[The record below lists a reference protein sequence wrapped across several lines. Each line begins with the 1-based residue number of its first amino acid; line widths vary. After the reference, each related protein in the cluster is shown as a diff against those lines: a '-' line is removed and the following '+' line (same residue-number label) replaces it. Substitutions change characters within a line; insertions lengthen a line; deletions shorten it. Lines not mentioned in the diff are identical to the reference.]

1 MAGYTLRR
9 HIAKALQVRSK
20 ALRAALARY
29 NSAAA
34 ALQPPQISMSWA
46 DVIDY
51 AFLAHFDILRDPEGS
66 AALRAWSDPLARALI
81 DGHFKIQRAK
91 EEIKR
96 LNIEIR
102 RFVTY
107 MRDEKVFL
115 LKKEA
120 ELTVEDPDFVLCAEV
135 QKPARSIRRDPHES
149 VACDEDEA
157 GHQLHRN
164 T

>member
-1 MAGYTLRR
+1 SVQEIERRMLIQERWTSEGNDWKDAAELTSNRRYRRAVDNLEFLVLKRLFELTKMNKSGLGKLRR

-20 ALRAALARY
+20 AIRAALARY

-66 AALRAWSDPLARALI
+66 AALRAWSDPLARALM

-107 MRDEKVFL
+107 M
-115 LKKEA
+115 
-120 ELTVEDPDFVLCAEV
+120 
-135 QKPARSIRRDPHES
+135 
-149 VACDEDEA
+149 
-157 GHQLHRN
+157 
-164 T
+164 